1 MWTAGGSNRPRT
13 WKWADGTF
21 LRLMSPTPYTDR
33 ETNHGFWK
41 RRTALAA
48 RHSAADHSA
57 TGFVLASL
65 TDARTRRPTK
75 SPAPSGAFHFWVWRA
90 VSILR
95 HLEMWAEL
103 TPDYSLV
110 SRTGEQNARRR
121 RGLFQ
126 LAALRLTPLRNAT
139 VLSLVL
145 AAFSSFR
152 LVLRKRTIS
161 SWPSSSAHAISVP

>member
-1 MWTAGGSNRPRT
+1 MGAATLDGCSARDLQLDAQPVVSQQD
-13 WKWADGTF
+13 WAV
-21 LRLMSPTPYTDR
+21 
-33 ETNHGFWK
+33 E
-41 RRTALAA
+41 
-48 RHSAADHSA
+48 
-57 TGFVLASL
+57 
-65 TDARTRRPTK
+65 
-75 SPAPSGAFHFWVWRA
+75 
-90 VSILR
+90 ILR